1 MADSSRELGV
11 GGEDILRK
19 TLKACSKT
27 TTQSFTGALSSLS
40 CQQFYSDSLLID
52 SEALSSWRHH
62 ILTNDFRAFAF
73 LSCSRFL

>member
-11 GGEDILRK
+11 DGEDILRK
-19 TLKACSKT
+19 SLKACSKA
-27 TTQSFTGALSSLS
+27 TTQSSTGVLSSLS

-62 ILTNDFRAFAF
+62 ILSNDFRTFAF
-73 LSCSRFL
+73 LSCSRLL